1 MKETIL
7 SSGIDRRTLLT
18 TSSLLPVAIKT
29 MHRGLPSTERIVEI
43 PNLDRI
49 VRSMVIA

>member
-7 SSGIDRRTLLT
+7 RSGIDRRTLLT

-29 MHRGLPSTERIVEI
+29 THRGLPSIERIVEI

-49 VRSMVIA
+49 VKSMVIA